1 MNHSGLFG
9 ILATLLF
16 LAMVVIFGA
25 DSPTRFVDYLG
36 LAVVLGGTL
45 AATFM
50 SYPPGEVIRS
60 FRLAS
65 TTLKQERLHTAQHI
79 EELVHISRLWIRAEI
94 QEVEKA
100 LATVTNPFLRTGV
113 QLVIDRT
120 PDEYIQD
127 LLHWRMLRL
136 QQQEAAE
143 AQIFKVMA
151 NYAPAFGMLGTLLGL
166 INLMDLLGAGD
177 IRGIGTQLGIALLTT
192 LYGVILSNMVFKPL
206 ALRLER
212 RTERRLALMNMIL
225 EGISMMSA
233 GHSPG
238 AMRETLKAF
247 VAQIDDE
254 LFDAQGSVKAAT
266 ARKR

>member
-1 MNHSGLFG
+1 MHSSGLFG
-9 ILATLLF
+9 IAGTLLF
-16 LAMVVIFGA
+16 LALIVIFGA
-25 DSPTRFVDYLG
+25 DSPMRFVDGVG
-36 LAVVLGGTL
+36 LAVVVGGTL

-50 SYPPGEVIRS
+50 SYPPRKVLHA
-60 FRLAS
+60 FRLAGVAMRDE
-65 TTLKQERLHTAQHI
+65 QLHTAQHI
-79 EELVHISRLWIRAEI
+79 EELVHISRLWVRGELQA
-94 QEVEKA
+94 VEKA

-136 QQQEAAE
+136 QEREAAE
-143 AQIFKVMA
+143 AQVFKVMA
-151 NYAPAFGMLGTLLGL
+151 TYAPAFGMLGTLLGL
-166 INLMDLLGAGD
+166 VNLMDLLGAGD
-177 IRGIGTQLGIALLTT
+177 IRGIGQQLGIALLTT

-212 RTERRLALMNMIL
+212 RTEQRLALMNMIL

-233 GHSPG
+233 GRSPSL
-238 AMRETLKAF
+238 MRETLKSF

-254 LFDAQGSVKAAT
+254 LSDGRPAAL
-266 ARKR
+266 RP